1 MRVVLRL
8 CLALPCLCTPCSRR
22 LLRRL
27 LRSPSLPPHLP
38 DCSAPAA
45 PRTNPSQPPI
55 SIRYEKQQNAVQ
67 KLAKTMQAINDDEV
81 DLDPEDPSRLL
92 HCLDLFE
99 DELKDLEKE
108 RGFSISRLKKV
119 ALDRLKHLDKEGIIP
134 VRHLISESKGILKG
148 KIATATKEE
157 QRDILADA
165 LERLEF
171 IKLDELKACLY
182 GIAEAQLYFHCR
194 GVEKYSECVKLC
206 LAIDPDAGADALED
220 VIGDDE

>member
-1 MRVVLRL
+1 
-8 CLALPCLCTPCSRR
+8 
-22 LLRRL
+22 
-27 LRSPSLPPHLP
+27 
-38 DCSAPAA
+38 
-45 PRTNPSQPPI
+45 
-55 SIRYEKQQNAVQ
+55 
-67 KLAKTMQAINDDEV
+67 MQSINDDEV

-119 ALDRLKHLDKEGIIP
+119 ALDRLKNLHKEGIIP
-134 VRHLISESKGILKG
+134 VRNLITESKGILKG
-148 KIATATKEE
+148 KIVTVTKEE

-171 IKLDELKACLY
+171 IKLGELKACLY

-220 VIGDDE
+220 VIGGDG